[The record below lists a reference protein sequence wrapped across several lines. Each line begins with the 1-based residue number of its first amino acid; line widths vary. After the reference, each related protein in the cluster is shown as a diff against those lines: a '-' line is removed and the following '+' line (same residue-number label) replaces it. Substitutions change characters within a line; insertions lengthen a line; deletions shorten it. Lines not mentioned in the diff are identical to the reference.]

1 MDAGRGGNLISV
13 KKNLLRQPLVVGAG
27 GASLVALLALNGV
40 AFAQGLAAP
49 WLLGSVIIADMF
61 VIGIGVL
68 VAAREVMTA
77 EQGTEV
83 VRHALEESEARLAAI
98 VDSAMDAII
107 TVDAEQKVLLFNRA
121 AEQLFRLSR
130 AQALGSPLERF
141 LPERFRQVHHRHVAQ
156 FGETGVTSRRM
167 GDVTTLWALRADDS
181 EFPIEASI
189 SQTGVG
195 DQRYFTVILRDI
207 TLRREAETE
216 AERMRGALSAA
227 QARLGAIVD
236 SAMDAVITVDE
247 EQNIVLFNRAA
258 EQLFGVPRGQALGS
272 ALDRF
277 LPERFRQMHRRH
289 VGQFGETGVTSRR
302 MGDITTLWA
311 LRADGSEF
319 PIEASISQAVE
330 GGKRYF
336 TVILRDITLRKQY
349 EDDLKRQQQELRELS
364 ARVLEAREEEKTRI
378 ARELHD
384 ELGQLLT
391 ALKMDLSWLRERLPP
406 GESAEKADEMA
417 RMLDHTVTAT
427 RRISADLRPLML
439 DDLGLA
445 EAAGWL
451 VEDFSRRSGI
461 QVDAR
466 IAEDIPLEHLSKSAA
481 TAIYR
486 AVQESLTNIARHSGA
501 KHAWVLMEVDEGALY
516 VEIEDDG
523 RGIAPQDLAKA
534 RSLGLKGMR
543 ERVAFLGGAL
553 EVGRAARGGTRL
565 RLRMPLRGMLPKE
578 SGARSEER
586 LA

>member
-1 MDAGRGGNLISV
+1 MDVRGRHPLTSV
-13 KKNLLRQPLVVGAG
+13 KRGPLRHPLVVGAG
-27 GASLVALLALNGV
+27 AASLAALLAMNAI
-40 AFAQGLAAP
+40 AFMQGLTAP

-68 VAAREVMTA
+68 VAAREVLSA
-77 EQGTEV
+77 EHGTEL
-83 VRHALEESEARLAAI
+83 VRHALEESEARRAAI
-98 VDSAMDAII
+98 IEGSEDAIVGMSLDGTI
-107 TVDAEQKVLLFNRA
+107 ESWNPA
-121 AEQLFRLSR
+121 AERTFGYPAGEAVGRPITLIVPEERRAEEEAVLAKIARGEAVQHFETQRRARDGRLLDVS
-130 AQALGSPLERF
+130 LTLSPIRDAGGRL
-141 LPERFRQVHHRHVAQ
+141 V
-156 FGETGVTSRRM
+156 G
-167 GDVTTLWALRADDS
+167 
-181 EFPIEASI
+181 ASKI
-189 SQTGVG
+189 S
-195 DQRYFTVILRDI
+195 RDI
-207 TLRREAETE
+207 SRGKRAEAE

-247 EQNIVLFNRAA
+247 AQRVLLFNRAA
-258 EQLFGVPRGQALGS
+258 EQVFGVPRGEAIGS
-272 ALDRF
+272 PLDRF
-277 LPERFRQMHRRH
+277 LPARFREMHRRH
-289 VGQFGETGVTSRR
+289 VAQFGETGVTSRR

-311 LRADGSEF
+311 LRADGTEF
-319 PIEASISQAVE
+319 PIEASISQALE
-330 GGKRYF
+330 GGKRYY

-391 ALKMDLSWLRERLPP
+391 ALKMDLAWLRERLPE
-406 GESAEKADEMA
+406 GEAADKADGMA
-417 RMLDHTVTAT
+417 QLLDHTVTAT

-445 EAAGWL
+445 EAASWL

-461 QVDAR
+461 AVEAR
-466 IAEDIPLEHLSKSAA
+466 IAEDVSLERLSKSAA

-486 AVQESLTNIARHSGA
+486 AVQESLTNIARHAGA
-501 KHAWVLMEVDEGALY
+501 QHAWVLLEVDDGSLY
-516 VEIEDDG
+516 VEVEDDG

-553 EVGRAARGGTRL
+553 EIGRAARGGTRL
-565 RLRMPLRGMLPKE
+565 RLRMPLHGLLPEPPQDKLTA
-578 SGARSEER
+578 SSA
-586 LA
+586 

>member
-1 MDAGRGGNLISV
+1 MRSLARH
-13 KKNLLRQPLVVGAG
+13 PLVIGAG
-27 GASLVALLALNGV
+27 GGALIALLALNAL
-40 AFAQGLAAP
+40 AFAEGLQAP

-77 EQGTEV
+77 EQDSELA
-83 VRHALEESEARLAAI
+83 RHALEESETRLAGI
-98 VDSAMDAII
+98 VEWSEDAII
-107 TVDAEQKVLLFNRA
+107 GLSLGGEIQSWNRGAEKTFGY
-121 AEQLFRLSR
+121 SR
-130 AQALGSPLERF
+130 EEALGQPITLIVPEERRSEERDVLAKIGRGDAVQHFETVRRARDGRRLDVSLTVSPIRDAAG
-141 LPERFRQVHHRHVAQ
+141 RIVGASKI
-156 FGETGVTSRRM
+156 SR
-167 GDVTTLWALRADDS
+167 DVTQRRQA
-181 EFPIEASI
+181 EA
-189 SQTGVG
+189 
-195 DQRYFTVILRDI
+195 
-207 TLRREAETE
+207 A
-216 AERMRGALSAA
+216 AERMQAALSAA

-258 EQLFGVPRGQALGS
+258 EQVFAVGREQALG
-272 ALDRF
+272 APLERF
-277 LPERFRQMHRRH
+277 LPERFRATHRRH
-289 VGQFGETGVTSRR
+289 VAHFGETGVTSRR

-311 LRADGSEF
+311 LRADGAEF

-336 TVILRDITLRKQY
+336 TVILRDITLRKRY

-391 ALKMDLSWLRERLPP
+391 ALKMDLSWLRERLP
-406 GESAEKADEMA
+406 GAELAGKADEMA
-417 RMLDHTVTAT
+417 QILDHTVSAT

-451 VEDFSRRSGI
+451 VEDFARRSGI
-461 QVDAR
+461 QVEAR
-466 IAEDIPLEHLSKSAA
+466 IAEDIPLAQLSKSAA

-501 KHAWVLMEVDEGALY
+501 RRARVLIEVDEDALY
-516 VEIEDDG
+516 VEVEDDG
-523 RGIAPQDLAKA
+523 RGIAPQDLAKS

-553 EVGRAARGGTRL
+553 EIGRAARGGTRL
-565 RLRMPLRGMLPKE
+565 RLRMPLRGMLP
-578 SGARSEER
+578 EEQEKQENR
-586 LA
+586 A